1 MALVIVPPEFALL
14 FITPILAF
22 TFMLYK
28 DKDLSA
34 SVFVYLFLQIGLC
47 ALARYI
53 YG

>member
-1 MALVIVPPEFALL
+1 MELIIIPPEFALL
-14 FITPILAF
+14 FITPMLAF
-22 TFMLYK
+22 AFMLYK

-53 YG
+53 YA

>member
-1 MALVIVPPEFALL
+1 MELIVVPPEFALL
-14 FITPILAF
+14 FIMPVLGFAS
-22 TFMLYK
+22 MLYN
-28 DKDLSA
+28 DKDLLA

>member
-1 MALVIVPPEFALL
+1 MELIIIPPEFALL
-14 FITPILAF
+14 FIMPMLGFAL
-22 TFMLYK
+22 MLYK